1 MHRNDHLVLFP
12 LVLQHADV
20 PPNVYEMVACVD
32 WAVVA
37 SGPKKS
43 FEWSAQ
49 TEDWFNAAKVTLQKN
64 SKAWADKQLKAG
76 DVEGAVL
83 SYQAAL
89 RYVGEGSARYI
100 VQLQIYMIRTRRT
113 CHLRSSCGCTNAATW
128 CSVRLCNSNRNRKKL
143 TQALEKAKAKLR

>member
-1 MHRNDHLVLFP
+1 MFP
-12 LVLQHADV
+12 LILQHAEV

-43 FEWSAQ
+43 FEWSTQ
-49 TEDWFNAAKVTLQKN
+49 TEEWFKAAKLTLQKN

-89 RYVGEGSARYI
+89 RYVGEGSAGYTATDSNLHDLNPSH
-100 VQLQIYMIRTRRT
+100 VSSLQP
-113 CHLRSSCGCTNAATW
+113 CGYTNSAMW
-128 CSVRLCNSNRNRKKL
+128 CSFRPCNSNRNRKKL
-143 TQALEKAKAKLR
+143 TQALEKANAKLR